1 MSPQFLLKRFYAAFA
16 TLDAHAMQNCYAPD
30 ARFNDPVFT
39 LQGRE
44 QIGTMWLMLCETIR
58 NRGQAV
64 WRLEARDVEATGERG
79 SAHWEA
85 RYRFGAAGRMVH
97 HVVESSFTFEDGLI
111 ATQQDSFNFWRWARQ
126 ALGPTGLALGWT
138 GFLHDK
144 VRRESTAKL
153 VRRLQRQAAS
163 QQQPQR

>member
-1 MSPQFLLKRFYAAFA
+1 MSPQTLLKRFYAAFA
-16 TLDAHAMQNCYAPD
+16 TLDAHAMQGCYAPD
-30 ARFNDPVFT
+30 ARFQDPVFT
-39 LQGRE
+39 LEGRE

-64 WRLEARDVEATGERG
+64 WRLETRDVEASEDRG

-85 RYRFGAAGRMVH
+85 RYRFGNAGRKVH
-97 HVVESSFTFEDGLI
+97 HVVESLFTFEDGLI
-111 ATQQDSFNFWRWARQ
+111 ASQQDSFDFWRWSRQ
-126 ALGPTGLALGWT
+126 ALGPTGVALGWT

-153 VRRLQRQAAS
+153 VRRLQRQAAA
-163 QQQPQR
+163 QAR

>member
-1 MSPQFLLKRFYAAFA
+1 MSPPFLLKRFYAAFA
-16 TLDAHAMQNCYAPD
+16 TLDAHAMQGCYAPD
-30 ARFNDPVFT
+30 ARFEDPVFT
-39 LQGRE
+39 LHGRE
-44 QIGTMWLMLCETIR
+44 HIGTMWMMLCETIR

-64 WRLEARDVEATGERG
+64 FRLEARDIEANDDSG

-85 RYRFGAAGRMVH
+85 RYRFGVAGRMVH
-97 HVVESSFTFEDGLI
+97 HVVDSRFTFENGLI
-111 ATQQDSFNFWRWARQ
+111 ATHQDSFNFWRWSRQ

-153 VRRLQRQAAS
+153 TRRLQRQAAG
-163 QQQPQR
+163 QAR